1 MQTNSGDSVEA
12 EYEEEQ
18 ADKERLRQLKKLAAI

>member
-1 MQTNSGDSVEA
+1 MMEPVQVPKPHEA

-18 ADKERLRQLKKLAAI
+18 AYMKDQKDPPA